1 MTVIGGMVFTAFF
14 LPVVF
19 VGREEGV
26 GLGGDVINLG
36 ETETVGEGQGL
47 TVDGGTADD
56 IDVFIGGA
64 VLQGFFQ
71 RGIDITAGESLG
83 AAAQNDVTT
92 VGQGSLGEG
101 EIGVT
106 AHDDGMT
113 RGEGLE
119 TLQIVREPV
128 NQLVLK
134 ADGAIF
140 RNCCYDRNH
149 TFIFL
154 RQL

>member
-1 MTVIGGMVFTAFF
+1 MTIIGGMVLTAFF

-26 GLGGDVINLG
+26 GLGGGVVDLC
-36 ETETVGEGQGL
+36 ETEAVGNGQGL
-47 TVDGGTADD
+47 TIDRSSADD
-56 IDVFIGGA
+56 IDVFVGGA

-71 RGIDITAGESLG
+71 RGIDITARDSSG
-83 AAAQNDVTT
+83 AAGENDVTT
-92 VGQGSLGEG
+92 VGQGSLGQG
-101 EIGVT
+101 EESVP
-106 AHDDGMT
+106 AHDDGMAS
-113 RGEGLE
+113 GEGLE
-119 TLQIVREPV
+119 TLQVVREPV

-134 ADGAIF
+134 ADGAIS
-140 RNCCYDRNH
+140 RDCCYDRNH